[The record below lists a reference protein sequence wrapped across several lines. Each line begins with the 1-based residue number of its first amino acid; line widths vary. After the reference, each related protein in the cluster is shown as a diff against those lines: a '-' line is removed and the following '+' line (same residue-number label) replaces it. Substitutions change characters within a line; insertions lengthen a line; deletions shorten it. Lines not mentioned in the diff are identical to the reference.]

1 MTVLCSTSTFCGG
14 NQTEGMEDA
23 QRQAACVGSVGF
35 RDFQLEHQQDF
46 GCSKHIL
53 IPPALLAGFT
63 EQDKRRP

>member
-1 MTVLCSTSTFCGG
+1 
-14 NQTEGMEDA
+14 MEDA